1 MAQNQQFLQDF
12 QNSMDRLGQM
22 NEKIQESLK
31 QKKNFS
37 DNLVNKLKEIN
48 SKIQGLAEQINLLR
62 ANLDNLK
69 GQVNSNTGSI
79 NNKDKQI
86 SDLTNNISK
95 LEEEK
100 KQLSEQLEQF
110 QKKMNDEKIAIQT
123 KIDNDEDQIRKLT
136 EDNTILKNQADIL
149 TKELAGKG
157 DIQGQ
162 HSEQIKKQT
171 EEFQQQLA
179 AQQQANKKQIDD
191 LMGKI
196 QQNDSEILELQKQLK
211 EKTDEAASHA
221 RKIDD
226 SQNQGMAQITNLNK
240 EIESLKAENDQLVNK
255 IKDATIAIS
264 KAIDN
269 LEILAN
275 SVPNSQ
281 TEDYI
286 NKLFTEIE
294 YSLQN
299 ISGAI
304 QGQSTTKI
312 INNTSTSKSISP
324 NEMVTISQIGGPP
337 IQLEF
342 QNIIN
347 ELNKKKSQPNSGK
360 KYIDAFNELMKPG
373 IKSSDVQSILSKN
386 NISYKNNQI
395 MGGKKSKKT
404 RKIKKQRGGFTYK
417 NSKRRRSI
425 TSKSLK

>member
-22 NEKIQESLK
+22 NEKIQQSLK

-48 SKIQGLAEQINLLR
+48 TKIQGLAEQINQLR
-62 ANLDNLK
+62 ANLDKLK

-79 NNKDKQI
+79 NDKDKQI

-100 KQLSEQLEQF
+100 KQLSYQLEEF
-110 QKKMNDEKIAIQT
+110 QKKMNDEKAAIQA
-123 KIDNDEDQIRKLT
+123 KIDNDEAQIRKLT
-136 EDNTILKNQADIL
+136 EDNTLLKNQADLL

-171 EEFQQQLA
+171 EEFQQQFE
-179 AQQQANKKQIDD
+179 AQEQANKKQIDE

-196 QQNDSEILELQKQLK
+196 QQNDSQILELQKQLK

-221 RKIDD
+221 KKIDD
-226 SQNQGMAQITNLNK
+226 SQNQGLTQITQLNK
-240 EIESLKAENDQLVNK
+240 EIESLKAENDQLINK

-269 LEILAN
+269 LELLAN

-281 TEDYI
+281 TEEYI
-286 NKLFTEIE
+286 NKLFFEIE
-294 YSLQN
+294 NSLQN

-304 QGQSTTKI
+304 QGQSSANIKT
-312 INNTSTSKSISP
+312 NNPTNLSP
-324 NEMVTISQIGGPP
+324 NESITISQIGGPP
-337 IQLEF
+337 VQLEF
-342 QNIIN
+342 KNIIS

-360 KYIDAFNELMKPG
+360 KYTDALNELMQPG
-373 IKSSDVQSILSKN
+373 IKSTDVQSILSKN

-395 MGGKKSKKT
+395 MGGKKSKRT

-417 NSKRRRSI
+417 NSRRRRSI